1 MVCLD
6 VIFDTAQQKIQE
18 SMQLGTWKTLQS
30 SLCRKGMRHALM
42 RTGTQTRR
50 MAEAGRDL
58 WVHLAQSCPS
68 RDTQNRGPR
77 TTSRQ
82 LLEISKEETPQ
93 LLGNMCRAQLLTAQK
108 YSLVFRRSLLY
119 SSSCPLPL
127 VLAEM
132 LQSPN
137 HFCGP
142 SLNSLQ

>member
-58 WVHLAQSCPS
+58 WVHWLQKGHPEQGAQDHIQAAFGDLQGGDP
-68 RDTQNRGPR
+68 
-77 TTSRQ
+77 TTSGQ
-82 LLEISKEETPQ
+82 HVQGSAADSTEVLPCGQKEPPVLQ
-93 LLGNMCRAQLLTAQK
+93 FMLTA
-108 YSLVFRRSLLY
+108 
-119 SSSCPLPL
+119 SCLGRDAPVP
-127 VLAEM
+127 
-132 LQSPN
+132 
-137 HFCGP
+137 
-142 SLNSLQ
+142 